1 MDNIKKI
8 SSLQKKRGNLLNE
21 IRTLNEWL
29 NARKLE
35 LSHVTQELVM
45 LESETNPYDDQQ
57 KIIKKFGYLNFF
69 IYLCIVKL

>member
-69 IYLCIVKL
+69 VYLCIVKL

>member
-45 LESETNPYDDQQ
+45 LESETNPYDD
-57 KIIKKFGYLNFF
+57 
-69 IYLCIVKL
+69 